1 MEEICTR
8 NSSVKYEQIHI
19 EPKSDMLTTQRE
31 FTNPKWKTA
40 DLEQEYTDNSDAVM
54 LRTKE

>member
-31 FTNPKWKTA
+31 FTNPK
-40 DLEQEYTDNSDAVM
+40 
-54 LRTKE
+54 